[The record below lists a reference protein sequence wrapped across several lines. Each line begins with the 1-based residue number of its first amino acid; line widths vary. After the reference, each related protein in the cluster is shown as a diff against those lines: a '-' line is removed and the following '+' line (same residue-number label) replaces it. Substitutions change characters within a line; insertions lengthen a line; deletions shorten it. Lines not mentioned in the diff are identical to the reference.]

1 MAACNVKILCVVC
14 RFFCLFLCVLLCLDG
29 KLDDVFFCK
38 HDFRFSLLAPDLFV
52 KVFSSFFELRVLCV
66 ENISLCKVVKS
77 CKYATFHMF
86 FSVKRMVDFCF
97 ILQNKV
103 FIALFCTYKTLF
115 LSFCVYSAFSANEP
129 SLVSLTTYPSSFIL
143 ALIASALAQS
153 LFAFATFLCSTRSST
168 SCGIA
173 PSFAFCFCS

>member
-52 KVFSSFFELRVLCV
+52 KVFSSFSSCAYFASK
-66 ENISLCKVVKS
+66 ISLFARLSRVVNMRRFI
-77 CKYATFHMF
+77 C
-86 FSVKRMVDFCF
+86 FSPSKEWLIFCF